1 MEAGRMSGFNSL
13 IDGMVNGLGMWI
25 IMTVLGIL
33 SFFALK
39 KQFTKWFAKIWSDIK
54 KEVIELDG
62 ATVDVKIKA
71 KKSEK
76 KQK

>member
-39 KQFTKWFAKIWSDIK
+39 KQFTKWIAKIWLDIK
-54 KEVIELDG
+54 KEGIRLDG
-62 ATVDVKIKA
+62 TIVDVTIKT
-71 KKSEK
+71 KKK
-76 KQK
+76 KNK